1 MKKHYLAIGAITATT
16 LLAGATWEMLLV
28 IITRISNLN
37 IKHQNPL
44 THQIKII
51 QILINI
57 TNLKIT

>member
-28 IITRISNLN
+28 IITRKNQTYDSSN
-37 IKHQNPL
+37 QN
-44 THQIKII
+44 H

-57 TNLKIT
+57 QIMITIITQQ